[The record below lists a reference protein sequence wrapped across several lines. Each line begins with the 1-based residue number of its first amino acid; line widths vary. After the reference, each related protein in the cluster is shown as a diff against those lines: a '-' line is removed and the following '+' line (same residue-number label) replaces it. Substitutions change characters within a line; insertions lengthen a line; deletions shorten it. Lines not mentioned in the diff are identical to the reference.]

1 MNECEDGTECNCI
14 RCTISLSLFCA
25 GKPQHLRFFA
35 KLTMAWW
42 TWPYW
47 SRAWKTWSDKLKVL
61 TYAIWSIHF
70 FLLLFLFL
78 LVGSKRHTMIIRH
91 PNKQIS
97 VSLFLHQNNKMMN
110 IFHGYRN
117 KYNNHY
123 LERKKKRI
131 SQVISRPLAATTFRF
146 IATRIQIQ

>member
-1 MNECEDGTECNCI
+1 MMIKSIVNIFDIGPHLHDIMCAQWMNVKTEQSVI
-14 RCTISLSLFCA
+14 AYGAQFLSLFCA

-47 SRAWKTWSDKLKVL
+47 SRAWKTWSDKLQVL
-61 TYAIWSIHF
+61 TYAIWSIHC

-117 KYNNHY
+117 
-123 LERKKKRI
+123 I
-131 SQVISRPLAATTFRF
+131 I
-146 IATRIQIQ
+146 III